1 MIKPKLLVS
10 NQWHKEDCKELG
22 IVEEN
27 YKPLLSKLAELRDDL
42 YNECTYAHSPD
53 LMYNILSNT
62 EISYRTDE
70 AFEQGGNT
78 IYVPDSE
85 FFCQLCEYEHEDKS
99 IEKAWLSVLYE
110 IADDISTLEDR
121 YGEIYN
127 GKFLRSLLV
136 YFSNFRITDTLR

>member
-10 NQWHKEDCKELG
+10 NQWHEEDCKELG
-22 IVEEN
+22 IVEGN
-27 YKPLLSKLAELRDDL
+27 YEPLLSKLAELRDDL
-42 YNECTYAHSPD
+42 YNECTYAPSPE

-70 AFEQGGNT
+70 AFDQGENT

-85 FFCQLCEYEHEDKS
+85 FFCQLCEYERKDKS

-110 IADDISTLEDR
+110 IADDID
-121 YGEIYN
+121 N
-127 GKFLRSLLV
+127 GG
-136 YFSNFRITDTLR
+136 